1 MSKKEGKGL
10 KSFNKGFQVPDTYI
24 IIFLVVVVAAL
35 LTFLVPKG
43 FYETQDI
50 SYMINGVEKT
60 RTVIKDGSFQYLTDD
75 AGNVVTEGVALFS
88 GDGGTGFFNYMYNG
102 IVSSSAI
109 EIIAFL
115 MVVGGA
121 FGIMIRTGAIESGL
135 IGLIRKAKGAEKL
148 LIPILFVLFSLGGA
162 VFGMGEEA
170 LPFTM
175 ILCPLFVAV
184 GYDSVIAVLVTY
196 VATQIGKLADES
208 AQSAVNTRE
217 LIMNSIQEIENGN
230 RAVEKT
236 SKTIIELVQ
245 GINEVAEKSK
255 ELEELSETQTEQ
267 MKQAEAGVNQI
278 SEVVQSNAAIAEESS
293 ATSEELSAES
303 ISLNELVQQFKLKK

>member
-1 MSKKEGKGL
+1 
-10 KSFNKGFQVPDTYI
+10 
-24 IIFLVVVVAAL
+24 
-35 LTFLVPKG
+35 
-43 FYETQDI
+43 
-50 SYMINGVEKT
+50 MINGVEKT

-162 VFGMGEEA
+162 VFG
-170 LPFTM
+170 
-175 ILCPLFVAV
+175 
-184 GYDSVIAVLVTY
+184 
-196 VATQIGKLADES
+196 K
-208 AQSAVNTRE
+208 
-217 LIMNSIQEIENGN
+217 
-230 RAVEKT
+230 
-236 SKTIIELVQ
+236 
-245 GINEVAEKSK
+245 
-255 ELEELSETQTEQ
+255 
-267 MKQAEAGVNQI
+267 I
-278 SEVVQSNAAIAEESS
+278 SP
-293 ATSEELSAES
+293 
-303 ISLNELVQQFKLKK
+303 